1 MYLDFINAL
10 RVVGTA
16 LILCS
21 LVGVVAIIKSAN
33 NWRDLK

>member
-10 RVVGTA
+10 RAVGTA

-21 LVGVVAIIKSAN
+21 LVGIVAIIKSE
-33 NWRDLK
+33 K

>member
-10 RVVGTA
+10 RAVGMA

-21 LVGVVAIIKSAN
+21 LVGVVAIIKSEN

>member
-10 RVVGTA
+10 RAVGTA

-21 LVGVVAIIKSAN
+21 LVGVVAIIKSEN